1 MNANQPIR
9 IQILAANDQ
18 AGRGSLAVGL
28 VRQHLPHI
36 ADIAQK
42 KGAEAMLVCPAPE
55 EFVNEG
61 IDIVVA
67 ARFGR
72 ELAQDVLFCADSGEG
87 DQPFRPK
94 VITDSGDRDHAVS
107 RTARPGVIVAARRT
121 ADVSI
126 GCRRMVGPVKVIA
139 DRPRSPWRGPA
150 RVASCP
156 HER

>member
-9 IQILAANDQ
+9 IQILAANEQ
-18 AGRGSLAVGL
+18 AGRSGLAVGL

-55 EFVNEG
+55 DFVDEG

-72 ELAQDVLFCADSGEG
+72 ELAEDVVFWRQRSLADAIHHEL
-87 DQPFRPK
+87 R
-94 VITDSGDRDHAVS
+94 
-107 RTARPGVIVAARRT
+107 VAA
-121 ADVSI
+121 
-126 GCRRMVGPVKVIA
+126 MVIDLDGPLDGFLKHIEPLLASPYRDELGGIA
-139 DRPRSPWRGPA
+139 GLN
-150 RVASCP
+150 
-156 HER
+156 

>member
-1 MNANQPIR
+1 MNTNQPIR

-18 AGRGSLAVGL
+18 AGRGGLAVGL

-61 IDIVVA
+61 VDIVVA

-72 ELAQDVLFCADSGEG
+72 ELAEDVVFWRQRSL
-87 DQPFRPK
+87 
-94 VITDSGDRDHAVS
+94 TDAIHHELQ
-107 RTARPGVIVAARRT
+107 VAALVI
-121 ADVSI
+121 DLD
-126 GCRRMVGPVKVIA
+126 GPLDDFLKHIEPLLAAPYRDELGGIA
-139 DRPRSPWRGPA
+139 RLN
-150 RVASCP
+150 
-156 HER
+156 

>member
-9 IQILAANDQ
+9 IQILAANEQ
-18 AGRGSLAVGL
+18 AGRSALAVGL

-55 EFVNEG
+55 DFVDEG

-72 ELAQDVLFCADSGEG
+72 ELAEDVVFWRQRSLADAIHHEL
-87 DQPFRPK
+87 Q
-94 VITDSGDRDHAVS
+94 
-107 RTARPGVIVAARRT
+107 VAA
-121 ADVSI
+121 
-126 GCRRMVGPVKVIA
+126 MVIDLDGPLDGFLKHIEPLLASPYRDELGGIA
-139 DRPRSPWRGPA
+139 GLN
-150 RVASCP
+150 
-156 HER
+156 

>member
-9 IQILAANDQ
+9 IQILAANEQ
-18 AGRGSLAVGL
+18 AGRSGLAVGL

-55 EFVNEG
+55 DFVDEG

-72 ELAQDVLFCADSGEG
+72 ELAEDVVFWRQRSLADAIHHKL
-87 DQPFRPK
+87 Q
-94 VITDSGDRDHAVS
+94 
-107 RTARPGVIVAARRT
+107 VAA
-121 ADVSI
+121 
-126 GCRRMVGPVKVIA
+126 MVIDLDGPLDDFLKHIEPLLASPYRDELGGIA
-139 DRPRSPWRGPA
+139 GLN
-150 RVASCP
+150 
-156 HER
+156 

>member
-1 MNANQPIR
+1 MSLFQRNDQISGLSMNATQPIR

-55 EFVNEG
+55 DFVDEG

-72 ELAQDVLFCADSGEG
+72 ELAEDVVFWRQRSLADAIHHEL
-87 DQPFRPK
+87 Q
-94 VITDSGDRDHAVS
+94 
-107 RTARPGVIVAARRT
+107 VAA
-121 ADVSI
+121 
-126 GCRRMVGPVKVIA
+126 MVIDLDGPLDGFLKHIEPLLASPYRDELGGIA
-139 DRPRSPWRGPA
+139 G
-150 RVASCP
+150 VN
-156 HER
+156 